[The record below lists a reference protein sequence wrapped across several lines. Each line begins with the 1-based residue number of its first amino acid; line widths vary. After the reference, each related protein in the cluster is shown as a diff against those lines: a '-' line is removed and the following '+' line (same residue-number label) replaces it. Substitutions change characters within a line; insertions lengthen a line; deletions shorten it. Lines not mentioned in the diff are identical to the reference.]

1 MGNISKN
8 FSFAEFQASKVAV
21 EKGILNAIDT
31 FEKRNA
37 VVELVQKVL
46 QPLRDVWGKPLT
58 INSGYRCPKLNA
70 AVGGVAKS
78 QHTKGEA
85 ADIKAS
91 DPLALAKTAVEHP
104 DIWNEV
110 DQMIIYPSFVH
121 FSHKRGGPQ
130 RHQLLYNKSYAGP
143 TL

>member
-58 INSGYRCPKLNA
+58 INSGYRCQKLNA
-70 AVGGVAKS
+70 AVGGVATS

-85 ADIKAS
+85 ADIKAP
-91 DPLALAKTAVEHP
+91 DPLALAKTAVERP
-104 DIWNEV
+104 EIWNEV
-110 DQMIIYPSFVH
+110 DQMIIYPNFVH

-130 RHQLLYNKSYAGP
+130 RHQLLYNKSYTGP